1 MGQQQLLLLVIGV
14 VIVAFAT
21 VAALYVLQVN
31 YQKDEA
37 DGLLNRSLA
46 IATHA
51 VYWKTKNDPFSGGNQ
66 SYEGLVED
74 GLEKLALDDSNVRG
88 RFAIV
93 GATKDRLRVAG
104 VSDRFENVGVCVLV
118 EKYAINRSFV
128 RFDGSISLEEDCLSE
143 DDE

>member
-21 VAALYVLQVN
+21 VAALYILQVN

-37 DGLLNRSLA
+37 DGLLNRSLS

-51 VYWKTKNDPFSGGNQ
+51 VYWKSKNDPFSGGNQ
-66 SYEGLVED
+66 SYEALKDD
-74 GLEKLALDDSNVRG
+74 GLQMLALDDANIRG

-93 GATKDRLRVAG
+93 GASQNELRVAG

-118 EKYAINRSFV
+118 EGYSIPQSFV
-128 RFDGSISLEEDCLSE
+128 RFDGTISLDEDCIAAE
-143 DDE
+143 VE